1 MKLHRFKALNT
12 QKAMQKIH
20 EVLGSEALIYSTKST
35 VDGIEVL
42 AGLPHAVDICEVEEV
57 ALADIQQLHTTPK
70 EKMINYDLL
79 SVMNQKIEQTYQ
91 QVQALAKKMNT
102 SVTHFANNLSSI
114 ASYTNREISYHLQV
128 GEPPHL
134 ADDNVLQIFPQIE
147 LEPDILND
155 EVEVLKRAEAAK
167 SNWEKNRQKR
177 HRFGNIG

>member
-1 MKLHRFKALNT
+1 MKLHRFKAPNT

-35 VDGIEVL
+35 ADGIEVL
-42 AGLPHAVDICEVEEV
+42 AGLPNSVDVCEVEEV
-57 ALADIQQLHTTPK
+57 ALADIQRLHATPK
-70 EKMINYDLL
+70 EKVINHDLL
-79 SVMNQKIEQTYQ
+79 SVINQKIEQTYE
-91 QVQALAKKMNT
+91 QVQELARKMNA

-114 ASYTNREISYHLQV
+114 ASYANREISYHLQV
-128 GEPPHL
+128 GEPYHL

-147 LEPDILND
+147 IEADTLND

-177 HRFGNIG
+177 QRFGNIG